1 MKQAAALIS
10 IVVLVLFAVLADKST
25 VFNWF
30 SPRGGVFTLGLSLLV
45 ANVGIWLSQQ
55 PDRSVNERFQFAVA
69 AWIWLLMQLG
79 ARSEE
84 HTSELQSRPHLV
96 CRLL

>member
-1 MKQAAALIS
+1 MKLAAALIS
-10 IVVLVLFAVLADKST
+10 ILVLVLFGVLAEKSL

-55 PDRSVNERFQFAVA
+55 PDRSVNERFQLAAA
-69 AWIWLLMQLG
+69 AWMWLLVQLG
-79 ARSEE
+79 AMIY
-84 HTSELQSRPHLV
+84 
-96 CRLL
+96 LLATL

>member
-1 MKQAAALIS
+1 MKLLG
-10 IVVLVLFAVLADKST
+10 VLVSILILTLFGLLADKST

-79 ARSEE
+79 AMIY
-84 HTSELQSRPHLV
+84 
-96 CRLL
+96 LLATL